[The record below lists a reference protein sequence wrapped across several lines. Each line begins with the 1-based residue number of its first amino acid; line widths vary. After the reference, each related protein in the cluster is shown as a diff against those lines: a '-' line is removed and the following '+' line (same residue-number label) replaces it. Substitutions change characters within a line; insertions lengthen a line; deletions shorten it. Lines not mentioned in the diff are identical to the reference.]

1 MYNNQSYS
9 SPRSRQGQKQEQ
21 RQRQPRREGKT
32 PVIICTILTIFA
44 LLTVVLGFVFKNP
57 YFVIAGILPVAIY
70 EAWRTE
76 GFFTKAA
83 SVGIVIL
90 VILEILA
97 ILNVFTINLA
107 QTLQE
112 EEAYLYGY
120 YIQLGDI
127 KFVFPAA
134 AVVLSIV
141 LIYYTYG
148 KYTKWL
154 SVLLLISSVALLYLI
169 NTTALLEIIRNFI

>member
-1 MYNNQSYS
+1 MYSN
-9 SPRSRQGQKQEQ
+9 
-21 RQRQPRREGKT
+21 QPRKAEGKT

-44 LLTVVLGFVFKNP
+44 LLTLILGFLFKNP
-57 YFVIAGILPVAIY
+57 YFIIAGIVPAALY

-83 SVGIVIL
+83 SAGIVIL

-107 QTLQE
+107 NTLQQ
-112 EEAYLYGY
+112 EEAYVYGY

-154 SVLLLISSVALLYLI
+154 SVLLLISSIGLLYLVNKQGLI
-169 NTTALLEIIRNFI
+169 EIIKNFI

>member
-1 MYNNQSYS
+1 MHYQQTDK
-9 SPRSRQGQKQEQ
+9 PSRRK
-21 RQRQPRREGKT
+21 REGKT

-44 LLTVVLGFVFKNP
+44 LLTLILGFVFKNP
-57 YFVIAGILPVAIY
+57 YFIIAGIVPAALY

-83 SVGIVIL
+83 SVGIVVL

-112 EEAYLYGY
+112 EEAYIYGY
-120 YIQLGDI
+120 YVQLGDI

-134 AVVLSIV
+134 AVVLSIILV
-141 LIYYTYG
+141 YYTYG

-154 SVLLLISSVALLYLI
+154 SILLLISSIGLLYLVNKPGLI
-169 NTTALLEIIRNFI
+169 EIIRNFI